1 MRAVDA
7 ARDELQLEL
16 QRQPTAEELA
26 ERAGVPLEDV
36 LEALE
41 MRGAISPVS
50 LDTLPPED
58 DESAPLSAFLGQED
72 RGFADFEKN
81 DMLRRALDKLDE
93 RQREVIRLRFFEGK
107 GQREVAQDIGV
118 SQMTVSRVER
128 QALAL
133 LREALTEGEN
143 KA

>member
-1 MRAVDA
+1 MP
-7 ARDELQLEL
+7 E
-16 QRQPTAEELA
+16 
-26 ERAGVPLEDV
+26 V
-36 LEALE
+36 LSEN
-41 MRGAISPVS
+41 AISLTVP
-50 LDTLPPED
+50 
-58 DESAPLSAFLGQED
+58 
-72 RGFADFEKN
+72 ADKSM
-81 DMLRRALDKLDE
+81 ML
-93 RQREVIRLRFFEGK
+93 VIRLRFFEGK

>member
-1 MRAVDA
+1 M
-7 ARDELQLEL
+7 
-16 QRQPTAEELA
+16 
-26 ERAGVPLEDV
+26 
-36 LEALE
+36 
-41 MRGAISPVS
+41 S

>member
-93 RQREVIRLRFFEGK
+93 RQREVIRLRFF
-107 GQREVAQDIGV
+107 
-118 SQMTVSRVER
+118 
-128 QALAL
+128 
-133 LREALTEGEN
+133 
-143 KA
+143 

>member
-58 DESAPLSAFLGQED
+58 DESAPLSAFLGAPP
-72 RGFADFEKN
+72 R
-81 DMLRRALDKLDE
+81 
-93 RQREVIRLRFFEGK
+93 
-107 GQREVAQDIGV
+107 
-118 SQMTVSRVER
+118 S
-128 QALAL
+128 
-133 LREALTEGEN
+133 
-143 KA
+143 

>member
-1 MRAVDA
+1 MDA
-7 ARDELQLEL
+7 
-16 QRQPTAEELA
+16 
-26 ERAGVPLEDV
+26 
-36 LEALE
+36 
-41 MRGAISPVS
+41 
-50 LDTLPPED
+50 LPAED
-58 DESAPLSAFLGQED
+58 DEAAPLISFLGRED
-72 RGFADFEKN
+72 TGYAEFEKS
-81 DMLRRALDKLDE
+81 DMLGRALSALDD
-93 RQREVIRLRFFEGK
+93 RQREVIQMRFFEGK

>member
-1 MRAVDA
+1 MRILRKTTCSA
-7 ARDELQLEL
+7 AL
-16 QRQPTAEELA
+16 
-26 ERAGVPLEDV
+26 
-36 LEALE
+36 
-41 MRGAISPVS
+41 
-50 LDTLPPED
+50 
-58 DESAPLSAFLGQED
+58 
-72 RGFADFEKN
+72 
-81 DMLRRALDKLDE
+81 LDKLDE